1 MSNGKDIIYGA
12 QAREAMV
19 KGINKIADAVKV
31 TLGPRGRNVVIKKQW
46 NSVVTKDGV
55 TIAREISL
63 KDPLEDAGAQLCKQA
78 ASTTNDVCGDGS
90 TTGTIL
96 AQALVNEGNRY
107 LSNGGNPVLLK
118 KGIDSAISATIQ
130 FIKGKIKKISVTDA
144 NEVKFVSTISGNS
157 EEVGKHVSDAFIKVG
172 ADGVVTFEVTK
183 NTETVLDVVEGFNFD
198 RGWLSQFFVS
208 NQEKMESV
216 LENPYIL
223 IWERKI
229 SRAAEL
235 IPLLEKIA
243 PAQRPLL
250 IMADEI
256 EGDAL
261 STLIVN
267 HIQGRINVCAIRAPR
282 FGEQRKNMMK
292 DIGILTNGTYFS
304 EDLGSKLENVT
315 PDKLGQAKKVIITK
329 DDTTIIEGAGVK
341 ETVDAHITSL
351 KESLAVLDSKYDQE
365 KVVERI
371 AKLSSG
377 VAVIKLGAFTEAE
390 MTEKKYRYEDS
401 INATKVA
408 LESGVVPG
416 GGVTLL
422 AARDTLSALPYGSD
436 DEKAGIEIVKRA
448 LAVPMKTIAFNAGV
462 AADVVIDTVSKS
474 EYGVGFDAKNEV
486 YVDMFKAGIIDPA
499 MVEISALE
507 NAGSIAGIFLM
518 TETLIVDSPD
528 DKPKPPPQ
536 YDY

>member
-46 NSVVTKDGV
+46 NSIVTKDGV

-63 KDPLEDAGAQLCKQA
+63 KDPLEDSGAQLCKQA

-118 KGIDSAISATIQ
+118 KGIDNAISATVQ
-130 FIKGKIKKISVTDA
+130 FIKGKIKKISVTDE

-243 PAQRPLL
+243 PSQRPLL

-315 PDKLGQAKKVIITK
+315 PDKLGQAKKVIVTK
-329 DDTTIIEGAGVK
+329 DDTTIIEGAGTK
-341 ETVDAHITSL
+341 ETVDAHIASL

-408 LESGVVPG
+408 LEGGVVPG

-422 AARDTLSALPYGSD
+422 AAREALSNLPYSSD

-462 AADVVIDTVSKS
+462 AADVVVDTVSKS
-474 EYGVGFDAKNEV
+474 EYGTGFDAKNEV

-518 TETLIVDSPD
+518 TETLIVDSPE
-528 DKPKPPPQ
+528 DKKPPPQ